1 MSGLNPFRHKK
12 TASTAAPGAVAAPDA
27 ASSSSPSS
35 QTAAS
40 DSASLSTAQP
50 GNRPRGQDRRQ
61 TGQDDAGRRP
71 GPAEEWLAGLEVD
84 VARQKK
90 QAQTQQHHHGL
101 SRPLFENSELPASR
115 TVSNSK
121 TVRIASPPAKQIPSP
136 DNNDANDAEEGYF
149 GSDVSGYTSAGS
161 VGRQMSGHRPSTPG
175 VQPAEDPF
183 NAAIGSSGSSD
194 EDDDDDDGEDDEIK
208 RLNARGQDGLGL
220 GLGPVA
226 DVPSLRRVSYQGD
239 LRSKG
244 QVQEHAGAGATKK
257 RTTMDVDAFKR
268 LLLTGDTA
276 GDTKDSRDLSAA
288 ATAAST
294 TQEMSAGDKKP
305 QKPPPPKSRR
315 GKAISSSSRSSEST
329 EKSTEATAPVSPQAT
344 SHTKSPASSI
354 HGAQPPSPPAR
365 RQAAQSEPVPPA
377 HAQHKRPPTPPITR
391 RHSQMKRSGTNTSRL
406 ALPPGSIKPLNRSAS
421 LNSATHPKTPPP
433 PPSRRTGTGSTT
445 DHGSIASSIHDT
457 SSVVTPL
464 QHQKAESETSPPHNP
479 HLQAPSHTYT
489 HTHTHTHPPTS
500 TARPQPPPPRRTAG
514 STHSSHSTET
524 NHPSSTSTSTRRPSS
539 ISAETED
546 HPIPPPPP
554 PHRKT
559 TRGSNPPEPDISP
572 PSNANDILANLSQ
585 LQHDLDEFRGQYGD
599 GDRDRSQKK

>member
-12 TASTAAPGAVAAPDA
+12 AISTAAPGAVAAPET
-27 ASSSSPSS
+27 ASSSSS

-40 DSASLSTAQP
+40 DSASLPTAQP
-50 GNRPRGQDRRQ
+50 GNRPRGQDKRQ
-61 TGQDDAGRRP
+61 TGQDDDGRRP

-84 VARQKK
+84 VARQKHG
-90 QAQTQQHHHGL
+90 QTQQHYGL
-101 SRPLFENSELPASR
+101 SRPLFENSELPTSRSAS
-115 TVSNSK
+115 NPK

-136 DNNDANDAEEGYF
+136 GNNDINDGEEGYF
-149 GSDVSGYTSAGS
+149 GSNVSEYTSAGS

-183 NAAIGSSGSSD
+183 NAAIGSSGSSG
-194 EDDDDDDGEDDEIK
+194 EDDDDDEDDEIE
-208 RLNARGQDGLGL
+208 RLNARGEDGLGL

-226 DVPSLRRVSYQGD
+226 DMPYLRRVSYHGD

-244 QVQEHAGAGATKK
+244 QEQDHAEAGATKK
-257 RTTMDVDAFKR
+257 RATMDVDAFKR

-276 GDTKDSRDLSAA
+276 GNTNEGRDLSTA
-288 ATAAST
+288 ATTA
-294 TQEMSAGDKKP
+294 QENQTKLAGEKKP

-329 EKSTEATAPVSPQAT
+329 EKSTEATGPVSPQAT
-344 SHTKSPASSI
+344 SQTKSPASSI

-377 HAQHKRPPTPPITR
+377 HTQHKRPPTPPITR

-406 ALPPGSIKPLNRSAS
+406 ALSPGSTKPLNRSAS

-433 PPSRRTGTGSTT
+433 PPSRRTRTGSTT
-445 DHGSIASSIHDT
+445 DHGSTASSIHDT
-457 SSVVTPL
+457 SSVDTPI
-464 QHQKAESETSPPHNP
+464 QKAESETSPPHNP

-489 HTHTHTHPPTS
+489 HIHPPTS

-524 NHPSSTSTSTRRPSS
+524 NHASSTSTSTRRPSS
-539 ISAETED
+539 ISTETED

-559 TRGSNPPEPDISP
+559 SRGSNPPEPDISP

-599 GDRDRSQKK
+599 RDRDPSTKK